1 MRTVLLLCLVVL
13 AGCGKFERGVA
24 KVKGHSQQCVDG
36 VMYLQFSSGATV
48 KYRPD
53 GSVWTCGRAGQEQG
67 NTPPAQ

>member
-1 MRTVLLLCLVVL
+1 MMRIAIVWCVAALSV

-36 VMYLQFSSGATV
+36 VVYLQFSSGATV

-53 GSVWTCGRAGQEQG
+53 GSVWTCGNVASDSAGVQ
-67 NTPPAQ
+67 